1 MAEAVNRS
9 SHIYTIYAL
18 RNRSQFGQ
26 ERQVMR
32 CKVLEAHRDYMLVE
46 SLKRYNQKY
55 AGASKATAGKYEGIP
70 VRRVN
75 KNQALVIIDEASGQ
89 WLTWDTV
96 RRREGTSDS
105 PGRSR
110 GGK

>member
-1 MAEAVNRS
+1 
-9 SHIYTIYAL
+9 
-18 RNRSQFGQ
+18 
-26 ERQVMR
+26 MR
-32 CKVLEAHRDYMLVE
+32 CKVLEAHRDYLLVE

-55 AGASKATAGKYEGIP
+55 AGAVKSSGGKYEGIP

-75 KNQALVIIDEASGQ
+75 REQALVIIDESSNQ
-89 WLTWDTV
+89 WITWDTV
-96 RRREGTSDS
+96 RRREGTSES